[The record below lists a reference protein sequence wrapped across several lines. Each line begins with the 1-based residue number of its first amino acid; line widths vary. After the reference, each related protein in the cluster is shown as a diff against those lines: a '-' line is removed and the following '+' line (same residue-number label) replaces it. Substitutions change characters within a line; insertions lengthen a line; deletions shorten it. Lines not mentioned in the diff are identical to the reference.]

1 MALHYRSQIISP
13 QRSVSNLIYAP
24 RTISRINPIQKAIV
38 KKKVCAYCRVST
50 LLEAQETSIK
60 NQWEHFTQVIQSNPE
75 WEFAGIYAD
84 IGKSGKRAE
93 NRSEL
98 QRMMA
103 DARNGKIDRI
113 LTKSVSRF
121 ARNTKDTLCTIREL
135 KDLKVSVYFEEE
147 NIDTFSWD
155 AEFMLTI
162 VAAVAAWESESIAS
176 NVKWTIKKKFQ
187 DQTFR
192 FSKAPFG
199 YDLIGGNFMPNE
211 ETAPIAA
218 EIFKM
223 ALEDKGACRI
233 AAELNRRGIPTG
245 TKKLN
250 NEDNI
255 WTTQMV
261 LGILTNKAYTGDVIL
276 GKTYHEGPKRYTNRG
291 EKDMYQDIEHHE
303 AIIDE
308 QTFDRVQELIRQHR
322 LEKKQTG
329 GARTQNRYPFSGK
342 IICSCCGS
350 PMKRITQKANPPR
363 FYWGCS
369 QHIKDKDKCVM
380 KRIAEPNIENTFVT
394 LMNKLQT
401 APIIIDTY
409 IEKSKEQSLLKNQR
423 QLAELQKLIRMN
435 IEEQNRLKHLISRG
449 CGLPVYYLQQVV
461 QLQNDAEEYAKK
473 LEDLNEAAPLIEK
486 AKELQKVIRHWTG
499 KYSGEIFAQ
508 VVEKVE
514 VQTGNQITFHMYC
527 GMVLEESLL
536 SVQIAS

>member
-1 MALHYRSQIISP
+1 
-13 QRSVSNLIYAP
+13 
-24 RTISRINPIQKAIV
+24 
-38 KKKVCAYCRVST
+38 
-50 LLEAQETSIK
+50 
-60 NQWEHFTQVIQSNPE
+60 
-75 WEFAGIYAD
+75 
-84 IGKSGKRAE
+84 
-93 NRSEL
+93 
-98 QRMMA
+98 
-103 DARNGKIDRI
+103 
-113 LTKSVSRF
+113 
-121 ARNTKDTLCTIREL
+121 
-135 KDLKVSVYFEEE
+135 
-147 NIDTFSWD
+147 
-155 AEFMLTI
+155 
-162 VAAVAAWESESIAS
+162 
-176 NVKWTIKKKFQ
+176 
-187 DQTFR
+187 
-192 FSKAPFG
+192 
-199 YDLIGGNFMPNE
+199 
-211 ETAPIAA
+211 
-218 EIFKM
+218 
-223 ALEDKGACRI
+223 
-233 AAELNRRGIPTG
+233 
-245 TKKLN
+245 
-250 NEDNI
+250 
-255 WTTQMV
+255 
-261 LGILTNKAYTGDVIL
+261 
-276 GKTYHEGPKRYTNRG
+276 
-291 EKDMYQDIEHHE
+291 
-303 AIIDE
+303 
-308 QTFDRVQELIRQHR
+308 
-322 LEKKQTG
+322 
-329 GARTQNRYPFSGK
+329 
-342 IICSCCGS
+342 
-350 PMKRITQKANPPR
+350 MKRITQKANPPR